1 MVFNII
7 LLIYFNT
14 IRIVLSFMFKFKF
27 MKQLIICLY
36 IVLNVL
42 FSRTVYHIP
51 IEGTIDLGLPP
62 YIERS
67 IKEAEDNNAL
77 SIIFEVNTFGG
88 RVDAATQIKDAILD
102 SKVPTVAFIN
112 KRAISAGALISLSC
126 EKIYMTGGGTIGATT
141 AVDMSGNK
149 ASEKVISYMREEM
162 ASTAEKRGRNKYIAR
177 GMVDEELEFP
187 NKIKKEYITTDNEVD
202 TLKTII
208 YYLVIDND
216 TVYVDDIEGRKQGN
230 LITLTTEQALKYKI
244 ADKSADTFESVLDS
258 LGLSN
263 VNVLKK
269 SENWSEAFV
278 RFLTNPVVA
287 SLLTTFGFLGILFE
301 LQSPGWGI
309 PGSVGLICLILSLS
323 ASYIAELAT
332 MNDLLVVLIG
342 LLLILLEAFFIP
354 GFGIPGIAGIAFILW
369 GLYLLLLPDVPVGG
383 EVLSQASNGLIIGI
397 IGGIIGLFFL
407 FRAMTRTKF
416 WRDLTSPD
424 IQKKEDGYVASFGW
438 EKLVGEEAI
447 TETDLHPSGW
457 IVVNNERIFAV
468 SEGNFIEKNV
478 KVIILSVDGNRVVV
492 RKN

>member
-1 MVFNII
+1 
-7 LLIYFNT
+7 
-14 IRIVLSFMFKFKF
+14 
-27 MKQLIICLY
+27 MKQLIIYFY
-36 IVLNVL
+36 IASAFLLSDN
-42 FSRTVYHIP
+42 VYHIP

-67 IKEAEDNNAL
+67 IKEAETNNAV
-77 SIIFEVNTFGG
+77 SIIFTINTFGG
-88 RVDAATQIKDAILD
+88 RVDAATQIKDAILN

-126 EKIYMTGGGTIGATT
+126 EKIYMTGGATIGATT
-141 AVDMSGNK
+141 AVDMSGKK

-162 ASTAEKRGRNKYIAR
+162 ASTAEKRGRNKHIAR

-187 NKIKKEYITTDNEVD
+187 SKVKNEYIKSDNEID
-202 TLKTII
+202 TVKTII
-208 YYLVIDND
+208 HYLIMDND
-216 TVYVDDIEGRKQGN
+216 TIYVDDIEGRKQGN

-244 ADKSADTFESVLDS
+244 ADRSADTFDSVLDS
-258 LGLSN
+258 LGFSN
-263 VNVLKK
+263 ANVQTT
-269 SENWSEAFV
+269 SENWSENFV

-332 MNDLLVVLIG
+332 MNDFLIILIG
-342 LLLILLEAFFIP
+342 ILCIILEALVFP
-354 GFGIPGIAGIAFILW
+354 GFGIPGIAGIIFILW
-369 GLYLLLLPDVPVGG
+369 GLYLLLLPDIPVGE
-383 EVLSQASNGLIIGI
+383 EVLSQASNGLFIGI
-397 IGGIIGLFFL
+397 IGGLIGLVLL
-407 FRAMTRTKF
+407 FRAMTKTKF
-416 WRDLTSPD
+416 WKDLTSPGG
-424 IQKKEDGYVASFGW
+424 QNKEDGYVASFGW
-438 EKLVGEEAI
+438 EKLVGEIAL

-468 SEGNFIEKNV
+468 SEGNFIDKNV

-492 RKN
+492 RKK